1 MMPRMSIHRKTPLL
15 LEDSSG
21 ETHMKSD
28 ELASGVDS
36 WEGGIP
42 LGSEAPKVHF
52 RSPYVVV
59 GRLAHTL
66 CLVDVVE
73 EDARPTQGVVY
84 EVESLAHVLL
94 RNLNASGLRQTLVL

>member
-1 MMPRMSIHRKTPLL
+1 MKA
-15 LEDSSG
+15 G
-21 ETHMKSD
+21 E
-28 ELASGVDS
+28 LGLVVQS
-36 WEGGIP
+36 WEVGIP
-42 LGSEAPKVHF
+42 LGWEAPKVHF

-66 CLVDVVE
+66 RQVDAVE

-94 RNLNASGLRQTLVL
+94 RNLSASGLRQTLVLL